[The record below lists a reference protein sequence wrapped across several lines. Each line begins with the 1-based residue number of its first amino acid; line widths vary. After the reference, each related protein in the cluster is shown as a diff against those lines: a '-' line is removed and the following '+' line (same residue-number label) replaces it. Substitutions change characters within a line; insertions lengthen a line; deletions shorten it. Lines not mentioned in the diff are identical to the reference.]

1 LLLPDKFKPLGIT
14 KYDAKQDPI
23 QWLRCYTLSIEN
35 AGGNNDTKCL
45 YFPFCLDQALLTWL
59 ESLDKHSIDKWD
71 QLKEQFTSNFA
82 GAMGRSDT
90 RMDLAMVKQE
100 QGETLRKYMR
110 CFFDK
115 RATVVDVTDKEV
127 IDLFQD
133 GLYHRRTFEDFG
145 RRRPRSIT
153 HLKDMI
159 TSWADEED
167 KANAK
172 YDAIRGKNKQNNGG
186 GSSNNGNQGGRN
198 NSNYSGPNRKRK
210 PDNTI
215 AAIQHPAKENSKKT
229 SGGFKDLLK
238 EKCPW
243 HLDDNHTTEQCYEL
257 RRALKS
263 TPEPLHPH
271 DKKGKKKHDDGN
283 ADFQE
288 PDKTVNVLFGGLP
301 SRREQKAT
309 RREVMSIEPAVP
321 TPLRWS
327 EVPITFSLADQW
339 TSFSEPGR
347 FPLVLKPVVAGSRLN
362 KVLIDGGSGI
372 NVLFAKTLKKTGL
385 DITNMLTKSNTPFYG
400 IVPGNAAIPLGS
412 VVLPVTFGE
421 SRDNYHT
428 EYVKF
433 EVADFETSCHSIL
446 GRPAIAKFMAVPH
459 YTYLVLK
466 MPSPAGVLS
475 LQGDLKIS
483 YDCDTEA
490 VEIASTNQVPN
501 ATMEIYAAS
510 KKLAPSELDIP
521 EKSDKANKPQPPE
534 EVLVKTIDLGTSN
547 SSKTTTIGASL
558 DPK

>member
-1 LLLPDKFKPLGIT
+1 
-14 KYDAKQDPI
+14 
-23 QWLRCYTLSIEN
+23 
-35 AGGNNDTKCL
+35 
-45 YFPFCLDQALLTWL
+45 LDQAPLTWL
-59 ESLDKHSIDKWD
+59 ESLEKYSIDKWD

-82 GAMGRSDT
+82 GAMGRSGT

-110 CFFDK
+110 HFFDK

-133 GLYHRRTFEDFG
+133 GFYHRRTFEDFG
-145 RRRPRSIT
+145 RHRPSSIT

-159 TSWADEED
+159 TSWANEED

-172 YDAIRGKNKQNNGG
+172 YDAIRGKSKQNTDGNN
-186 GSSNNGNQGGRN
+186 NNGNQGGR

-210 PDNTI
+210 PDNTV
-215 AAIQHPAKENSKKT
+215 AAIQRPAKDNSKKT

-243 HLDDNHTTEQCYEL
+243 HLDGNHTTEQCYQL
-257 RRALKS
+257 RRALKD
-263 TPEPLHPH
+263 TPELRHPH
-271 DKKGKKKHDDGN
+271 DKKDKKKADEGN
-283 ADFQE
+283 NDFQE

-301 SRREQKAT
+301 SRRVQKAT
-309 RREVMSIEPAVP
+309 RREVLNIEPAVP

-327 EVPITFSLADQW
+327 DVPITFFRADQW
-339 TSFSEPGR
+339 TSFSEPGQ

-362 KVLIDGGSGI
+362 KVLIDGGSGL
-372 NVLFAKTLKKTGL
+372 NVLFSKTLKKMKL
-385 DITNMLTKSNTPFYG
+385 DITHMLTKSTSPFYG

-421 SRDNYHT
+421 TRDNYRT

-433 EVADFETSCHSIL
+433 EVTDFETSYHAIL

-466 MPSPAGVLS
+466 MPSPAGVVS

-483 YDCDTEA
+483 FNCDTEA
-490 VEIASTNQVPN
+490 VELAATNQVPK
-501 ATMEIYAAS
+501 AMMEIYAAS

-521 EKSDKANKPQPPE
+521 EKSDNANKPQPAE
-534 EVLVKTIDLGTSN
+534 EVQVKTIDLGTCD
-547 SSKTTTIGASL
+547 SSKTTTIGAGL